1 MKHSD
6 ELAIFRNFCR
16 DRTVVIWGLRRFTHT
31 HSYIHANYYRVLK
44 RNGIKVLWLDDTE
57 RNQKLVPDRAIL
69 ICVSLEID
77 FIPFRSDITYFA
89 HNLTEDQKRLFVAQK
104 VLFYENFKNSSV
116 GIPYDTARM
125 SVFQPTER
133 LLAQPYGTPVAQ
145 NDWITSSPITGRE
158 KCENWVG
165 SIWNDAG
172 NRGNQAVIQTY
183 TNLLYGQGVSFRQI
197 EFGKLAKTPIASR
210 LEAKFVTDS
219 VFGASIHSEH
229 QILESN
235 IVCRFFKSISFGKV
249 PTTNQVNAE
258 KYFPNSIVADIDLE
272 IMLEMR
278 LKLTQ
283 NACDKKLA
291 LAQEHLKQY
300 TYEAGF
306 NRMALA
312 INEDWS

>member
-1 MKHSD
+1 MKYSD
-6 ELAIFRNFCR
+6 DLAIFRNFCR
-16 DRTVVIWGLRRFTHT
+16 DRMVVIWGLRRFNHT

-57 RNQKLVPDRAIL
+57 QNRKLVPDRAIL

-77 FIPFRSDITYFA
+77 FIPFRSDLTYFA
-89 HNLTEDQKRLFVAQK
+89 HNLTEDQKPLFVAQQ
-104 VLFYENFKNSSV
+104 VLFYENYKNSAV
-116 GIPYDTARM
+116 GIPYETAGM
-125 SVFQPTER
+125 SVFLPSER
-133 LLAQPYGTPVAQ
+133 LLAQPYGTPVAK
-145 NDWITSSPITGRE
+145 NDSITSSPITNRE
-158 KCENWVG
+158 RRENWVG

-197 EFGKLAKTPIASR
+197 EFGKLAKTPIASK

-219 VFGASIHSEH
+219 IFGASIHSEH
-229 QILESN
+229 QIMESN

-258 KYFPNSIVADIDLE
+258 KYFPNSIVADLDLE
-272 IMLEMR
+272 IMLDMR

-283 NACDKKLA
+283 NGCNKKLA
-291 LAQEHLKQY
+291 LAQEQLKQY

-312 INEDWS
+312 INADWT